1 MRCYKV
7 GIIGCGVISKTYIK
21 DIKRLFQNNL
31 DIVAVSDT
39 DLSKAREKA
48 EEFQIN
54 RFCTPNE
61 LLDIEDIDIVI
72 NLTPPKMHYS
82 VNKKILQSG
91 KHVFCEKPISLSLD
105 EALELKKIAET
116 KKLQIG
122 CAPDTFMGSSIKT
135 CSKLIED
142 GWIGKAL
149 YVNANM
155 MSCGVETWHPAPVP
169 FYQAGGG
176 PIFDMGGYYLSALVM
191 LFGSIR
197 EVYSC
202 SRTGFSER
210 EAFCGPMKG
219 KKFQVQTPTFYSVIL
234 QMQSGVVVTM
244 NISFDIWNSSLPFM
258 EVYGTEG
265 TLQIP
270 DPNMYGGTP
279 KVFRKEQK
287 LGALFDAGTISD
299 SPYSIPEVYQNVGN
313 YVRGIGVNDLAES
326 ISRGVRCSANI
337 DLAIHVLD
345 GMLSIIH
352 SGETGQSISLS
363 TSYSEESSI

>member
-1 MRCYKV
+1 M

-21 DIKRLFQNNL
+21 DIKRLFQNSL
-31 DIVAVSDT
+31 DIAAVSDT
-39 DLSKAREKA
+39 NLSKARERA
-48 EEFQIN
+48 EEFQVDRYCN
-54 RFCTPNE
+54 PDE
-61 LLDIEDIDIVI
+61 LLQIEDIDIVI

-82 VNKKILQSG
+82 INKKILQSG
-91 KHVFCEKPISLSLD
+91 KHVFCEKPVSLSLD
-105 EALELKKIAET
+105 EAFDLKKIAEE

-149 YVNANM
+149 YVNANTM
-155 MSCGVETWHPAPVP
+155 TCGVETWHPAPGP
-169 FYQAGGG
+169 FYQTGGG
-176 PIFDMGGYYLSALVM
+176 PIFDMGGYYLSTLIM
-191 LFGSIR
+191 LFGPIR

-210 EAFCGPMKG
+210 EAYCGPMKG
-219 KKFQVQTPTFYSVIL
+219 QKFQVQTPTFYSAIL
-234 QMQSGVVVTM
+234 QMKSGVVVTM
-244 NISFDIWNSSLPFM
+244 NFSFDIWNSSLPFM

-270 DPNMYGGTP
+270 NPNMYGGTP
-279 KVFRKEQK
+279 TIFRKEQK
-287 LGALFDAGTISD
+287 LGTLFGSGTASEN
-299 SPYSIPEVYQNVGN
+299 PYPIPEVYQNVGD

-326 ISRGVRCSANI
+326 IDKGTRCTANI

-363 TSYSEESSI
+363 TSYSKESCI